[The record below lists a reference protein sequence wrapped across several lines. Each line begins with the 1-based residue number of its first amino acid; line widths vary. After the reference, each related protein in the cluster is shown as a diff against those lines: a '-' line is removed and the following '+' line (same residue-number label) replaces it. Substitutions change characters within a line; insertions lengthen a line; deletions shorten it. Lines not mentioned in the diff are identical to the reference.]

1 MDAVG
6 EATPVGRRE
15 RKKRATRE
23 ALQDAALR
31 LALARGPE
39 NVTIEAICEEADVAQ
54 RTFFN
59 HFSGK
64 DEALAGGPP
73 IPGPEAWDD
82 LAAGGTGNLWD
93 DIHAR
98 FRACAEQL
106 EESREELLARRQL
119 VEQYPPLLPRKLA
132 QFAESE
138 HALAAAVAARSGT
151 DPELD
156 AYPQLV
162 AGMAVTTMRVAMR
175 RWTLSSGER
184 PLAQYVDE
192 AFDLV
197 SRTPLGGH

>member
-1 MDAVG
+1 MDGVG

-15 RKKRATRE
+15 RKKRATRQ

-39 NVTIEAICEEADVAQ
+39 NVTIEAICEDADVAQ

-64 DEALAGGPP
+64 DEALAGDGPP
-73 IPGPEAWDD
+73 IPGAEAWEG
-82 LAAGGTGNLWD
+82 LAGGAGELWD
-93 DIHAR
+93 EIHAL
-98 FRACAEQL
+98 FRQCADQL
-106 EESREELLARRQL
+106 EERREELLARRRL

-138 HALAAAVAARSGT
+138 HALVTAVAARTDT
-151 DPELD
+151 DPEVD

-162 AGMAVTTMRVAMR
+162 AGIAVTTMRVAMR
-175 RWTLSSGER
+175 RWTLASDER
-184 PLAQYVDE
+184 SLTHYVDE
-192 AFDLV
+192 AFDAV
-197 SRTPLGGH
+197 TRAF